1 MKTHDSAEVIALT
14 PASSAVREVRVT
26 TTERRVKK
34 SIGGREVKASG
45 PRGANGRKFIKAL
58 VTMHTK
64 EIDSDRL
71 NCIVKTD
78 QLGSLFATLRPLR
91 RRSGVFVVWSVSD
104 DVRLW

>member
-1 MKTHDSAEVIALT
+1 M
-14 PASSAVREVRVT
+14 T
-26 TTERRVKK
+26 TTADRRVKK

-91 RRSGVFVVWSVSD
+91 RRSG
-104 DVRLW
+104 DVKASIKKPLQLSEGTSGQTSSARGRLLT

>member
-1 MKTHDSAEVIALT
+1 MTALT

-26 TTERRVKK
+26 TTKRRVKK

-91 RRSGVFVVWSVSD
+91 RRSG
-104 DVRLW
+104 DVKASIKKLLQLISSLLGPV